1 MRNNSISSAYLS
13 KYDLINKLSISNIN
27 KCPQIEKITIQFSLK
42 DLNKNVKA
50 EGLSTDAEMNN
61 QIKGILLMYILF
73 GINSTIQYHSEK
85 NVVDNFSKKNIHSYY
100 IEKMSIENQSDINK
114 FINFLFIEND
124 FKSFAKTSTL
134 KKSNNG
140 SSSLSLNLNIPLSV
154 FNDLTEFCNF
164 SAKDIS
170 AKELNMQLSF
180 VIKNSN
186 ELKDTNIFVLSPFW
200 HFG

>member
-1 MRNNSISSAYLS
+1 MRNNSISSSYLS

-170 AKELNMQLSF
+170 AKELNIQISF
-180 VIKNSN
+180 VINNSN
-186 ELKDTNIFVLSPFW
+186 ELKDANVFALSPFW